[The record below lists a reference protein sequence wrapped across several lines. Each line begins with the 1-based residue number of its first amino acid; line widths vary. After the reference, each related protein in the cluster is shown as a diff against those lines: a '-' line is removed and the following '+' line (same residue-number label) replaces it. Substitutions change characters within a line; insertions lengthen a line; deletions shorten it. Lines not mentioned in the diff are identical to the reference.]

1 MKYDFDVAI
10 SRTDTNS
17 AKWDYLE
24 SIFGTEDVLPL
35 WVADMDFAS
44 PPCVVEAL
52 VARAKHPV
60 YGYPGTPQ
68 ALFEAASQWMAH
80 RFNIQVQ
87 PEWMTAVSGVISG
100 LHAAVEAFTRPGD
113 KIIVQPPVYPPF
125 FNVALSRGRYVIEN
139 PLREQDGYYV
149 MDFEDLR
156 SKIDDRTKL
165 LILCSPHNPV
175 GRVWT
180 KEELAHVAAICVE
193 HDIIILTDEIHADLV
208 YEKNTHTPF
217 ASLGPE
223 ASKRCITF
231 LSPSKTF
238 NVAGLFTS
246 IAFTEH
252 TGLLK
257 RLKASVRKAGTDHV
271 NLFGIEAC
279 IAAYKGGEE
288 WLEEVLVYLKGNAT
302 YIERFLQERLPQI
315 QMRIPEATY
324 LGWLDFREFGF
335 SAGELKR
342 FIVEEARLGFNDGAS
357 FGTGGE
363 GFQRINFGCSRAVL
377 EEAMLRL
384 EKAVYERRM

>member
-1 MKYDFDVAI
+1 MKYDFDTAI
-10 SRTDTNS
+10 NRTATNS
-17 AKWDYLE
+17 IKWDYLQ

-44 PPCVVEAL
+44 PPCVTEAL
-52 VARAKHPV
+52 VARARHPV

-68 ALFEAASQWMAH
+68 ALFEAASQWMTR
-80 RFNIQVQ
+80 RFNVKVQ
-87 PEWMTAVSGVISG
+87 PEWMTVVSGVVSG
-100 LHAAVEAFTRPGD
+100 LNAAVEAFTRPGD
-113 KIIVQPPVYPPF
+113 NIIVQPPVYPPF
-125 FNVALSRGRYVIEN
+125 FNVALSRGRHVIEN
-139 PLREQDGYYV
+139 PLREQDGHYV

-180 KEELAHVAAICVE
+180 KEELVHVTMICAE
-193 HDIIILTDEIHADLV
+193 RDILILTDEIHADLV
-208 YEKNTHTPF
+208 YGKDTHIPF

-231 LSPSKTF
+231 ISPSKTF

-246 IAFTEH
+246 IAFTENAE
-252 TGLLK
+252 LLR
-257 RLKASVRKAGTDHV
+257 RLQASIRKARTDHV

-288 WLEEVLVYLKGNAT
+288 WLEELLAYLKENAV

-315 QMRIPEATY
+315 RMRMPEATY
-324 LGWLDFREFGF
+324 LGWLDFRRLGF
-335 SAGELKR
+335 SGSKLKQ
-342 FIVEEARLGFNDGAS
+342 FMVEEARLGLNNGAS

-363 GFQRINFGCSRAVL
+363 GFQRINFGCSRAML

-384 EKAVYERRM
+384 EKAVCERRG